1 LTPSHAEQVR
11 EIEAFAADFLSGVER
26 QSRRLKPVR
35 DDTLRAIADNGPL
48 QEHAEAAIFQAAEYA
63 GVTLRAKDARE
74 WFYKE
79 TVRQWGVGDLSG
91 AASGRNVRFNK
102 LKWYL
107 GHLEESRK

>member
-1 LTPSHAEQVR
+1 MTDAHAEQVR

-26 QSRRLKPVR
+26 QNRKLKPVR
-35 DDTLRAIADNGPL
+35 DSTLRVIADNAPL

-63 GVTLRAKDARE
+63 GVTLRAEDARE

-79 TVRQWGVGDLSG
+79 TLRQWGVGDLSG
-91 AASGRNVRFNK
+91 ANSGRNVRFNK